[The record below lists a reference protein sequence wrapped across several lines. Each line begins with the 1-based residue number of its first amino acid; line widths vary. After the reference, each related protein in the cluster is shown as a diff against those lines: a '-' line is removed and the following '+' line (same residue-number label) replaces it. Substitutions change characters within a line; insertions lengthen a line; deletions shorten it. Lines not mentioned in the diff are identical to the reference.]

1 MIVTE
6 KFHDKR
12 LKENNINIITKYLDD
27 GTFKFRSTD
36 LKYDDDV
43 INGVRLNKK
52 YIKDD
57 MMIHEEKEFNP
68 RILYSYIVKEEMDKD
83 YKCHNCGATFN
94 LKDTSICPYCRS
106 YYNLD
111 YSDKLLSA
119 RYHYD
124 RIIRSNKYI
133 FITALLDFILCFT
146 FSFLYFRKTG
156 RTFTSF
162 DILKSIGYGFFF
174 SLILFYVFYTV
185 DALIISLPVKM
196 IKDKENK
203 KKEQVW
209 NKLEE
214 LGVNKKELF
223 NNLNCELER
232 YFYLDNNYI
241 DYDILDYDKYEYNID
256 SKNRL
261 NVIITIYIRTISF
274 VNNKLVSNTKD
285 YTFTLRKNE
294 IEQDTLNKGVNLVKC
309 HSCGASIDVTK
320 NECSYCKS
328 SVNYLQSWYI
338 VK

>member
-1 MIVTE
+1 M
-6 KFHDKR
+6 
-12 LKENNINIITKYLDD
+12 
-27 GTFKFRSTD
+27 
-36 LKYDDDV
+36 
-43 INGVRLNKK
+43 
-52 YIKDD
+52 
-57 MMIHEEKEFNP
+57 
-68 RILYSYIVKEEMDKD
+68 
-83 YKCHNCGATFN
+83 
-94 LKDTSICPYCRS
+94 
-106 YYNLD
+106 
-111 YSDKLLSA
+111 
-119 RYHYD
+119 
-124 RIIRSNKYI
+124 
-133 FITALLDFILCFT
+133 CFT